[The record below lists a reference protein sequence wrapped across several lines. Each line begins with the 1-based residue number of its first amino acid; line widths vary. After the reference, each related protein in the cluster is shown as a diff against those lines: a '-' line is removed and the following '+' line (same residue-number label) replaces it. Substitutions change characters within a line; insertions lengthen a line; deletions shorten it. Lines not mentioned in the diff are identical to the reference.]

1 MKNKQALT
9 GSIPYERILNFP
21 LYLNNKA
28 YFEDKEV
35 SSSLSKI
42 PSASEQ
48 LRRLE
53 IIDELS
59 HQIDQTH
66 TIAEFATLVVGHL
79 QRIYGEPNCFVGMFS
94 EDKMTLNVTEYKD
107 HQLGRRS
114 MKWYLPTDQWICCK
128 MEDFADSSYFI
139 SSKNDCCSFIG
150 TFQSVDDDLQGVIIC
165 EYNTIWLSADKELQ
179 YFSKLLE
186 RIGMLWQR
194 FKTRIDREEQITQL
208 HIKNE
213 LLEQELKAHVAEKHN
228 IKQFTFDMAHDLK
241 APLRSIGGFAS
252 LLHKRYHAKLDD
264 AAQQYIENI
273 MGGVERFSNTITRLL
288 NFSKANQDQ
297 LNLSITDLNIVVD
310 NLLNSISHILE
321 EKEVVVIAKD
331 LPEMTVDA
339 IQIEHLFQNLIE
351 NAIKFTPK
359 ERSPIIE
366 IEAQEQEE
374 YFEFSVKDNGIG
386 VCKDKIDTIFQPFK
400 RLHAF
405 SEFEGSGM
413 GLSICQK
420 IVQRHNGQ
428 IWAESEGEGKGTTFK
443 FKIPKQIEA

>member
-1 MKNKQALT
+1 
-9 GSIPYERILNFP
+9 
-21 LYLNNKA
+21 
-28 YFEDKEV
+28 
-35 SSSLSKI
+35 
-42 PSASEQ
+42 
-48 LRRLE
+48 
-53 IIDELS
+53 
-59 HQIDQTH
+59 
-66 TIAEFATLVVGHL
+66 
-79 QRIYGEPNCFVGMFS
+79 
-94 EDKMTLNVTEYKD
+94 
-107 HQLGRRS
+107 
-114 MKWYLPTDQWICCK
+114 
-128 MEDFADSSYFI
+128 
-139 SSKNDCCSFIG
+139 
-150 TFQSVDDDLQGVIIC
+150 
-165 EYNTIWLSADKELQ
+165 
-179 YFSKLLE
+179 
-186 RIGMLWQR
+186 
-194 FKTRIDREEQITQL
+194 
-208 HIKNE
+208 
-213 LLEQELKAHVAEKHN
+213 
-228 IKQFTFDMAHDLK
+228 MAHDLK

-443 FKIPKQIEA
+443 FKIPKQIGA